1 MMHGIILSVD
11 MKRANLGG
19 SKSWLCLLTLAMIP
33 ASGSTGTGSQSLT
46 ATINPVGSL
55 TVPAS
60 ANLTTVGTTFHPF
73 TGSLTV
79 SYKARTTPV
88 GGGSITVNVS
98 SDFSPSGGPSAAGG
112 ALAYTCSAATLGTAC
127 SGSQTASTT
136 VQTPVLTLPASAC
149 TGGGGACS
157 SQNPNSVNLSFTLT
171 DSPAYATGTYSARLT
186 FTISAT

>member
-1 MMHGIILSVD
+1 

-171 DSPAYATGTYSARLT
+171 DSPAYATGTYSAKVT

>member
-1 MMHGIILSVD
+1 
-11 MKRANLGG
+11 MKTVAIVR
-19 SKSWLCLLTLAMIP
+19 SRSCLCLLALAMIP
-33 ASGSTGTGSQSLT
+33 ASGSTGTGTQTLT
-46 ATINPVGSL
+46 ATINPIGSL
-55 TVPAS
+55 TAPAS
-60 ANLTTVGTTFHPF
+60 ANLTSVGTTFQPF
-73 TGSLTV
+73 TGSLAVT
-79 SYKARTTPV
+79 YKARTTPV
-88 GGGSITVNVS
+88 GGGSITLNVS

-171 DSPAYATGTYSARLT
+171 DSPAYATGTYSAKVT

>member
-1 MMHGIILSVD
+1 
-11 MKRANLGG
+11 
-19 SKSWLCLLTLAMIP
+19 MIP
-33 ASGSTGTGSQSLT
+33 ASGSTGTGTQTLT
-46 ATINPVGSL
+46 ATINPIGSL
-55 TVPAS
+55 TAPAS
-60 ANLTTVGTTFHPF
+60 ANLTSVGTTFQPF
-73 TGSLTV
+73 TGSFAVT
-79 SYKARTTPV
+79 YKARTTPV
-88 GGGSITVNVS
+88 GGGSITLNVS

-171 DSPAYATGTYSARLT
+171 DSPAYATGTYSAKVT